1 MDCLQKIWEH
11 PLYQEHY
18 RKLQKLERERELCCH
33 TLEHFLDVA
42 RLTYIYAL
50 EEGLSVSRKVIY
62 AAGLLT
68 HRKKKKACKAR
79 LNELFYKADK
89 GSRNCLICPASSQCS
104 WSDEKKNLK
113 IHY

>member
-50 EEGLSVSRKVIY
+50 EEGLSVS
-62 AAGLLT
+62 
-68 HRKKKKACKAR
+68 
-79 LNELFYKADK
+79 
-89 GSRNCLICPASSQCS
+89 
-104 WSDEKKNLK
+104 
-113 IHY
+113 